1 MEESYNDDIR
11 SQLRARLKKEIIQN
25 NIYGVDIEEGAIEIA
40 RLRFWLSIVIDLDK
54 PEALPNFDYK
64 FMQGNSLLESYQ
76 FDVESENDNEVKKK
90 KSVSIDLSKICE
102 KEQVENVNNN
112 GVAIQFE
119 EGNKEREDLM
129 ALLREYY
136 GETGHENK
144 KELRGKIEKQV
155 RVLLN
160 AKFFQTHGNAINAM
174 PLICDKF
181 FLWHLWFKD
190 VFDRGGFDIVIGNP
204 PYFQM
209 PKGVVDANKYPYSEG
224 KDPGKQNIY
233 KLFIELAYN
242 FLRETGVNSFI
253 TQSSLM
259 CDASAQYTRELLL
272 KNTTLYQVIEF
283 PKVAPHKEGQVFKGA
298 LVGTCIY
305 LYAKMPF
312 DVGHKF
318 KLSANNDLTTIYHFD
333 FAELH
338 QSEPLSFYPG
348 GYCFPLIRKMQFDII
363 AKMNKG
369 TKYLNNY
376 MVENTQGDFNLSTE
390 KKYYGTN
397 VTSVKVYRGCHI
409 HRYYMDDLV
418 SEYAQESYKQDKVHK
433 NMTNLY
439 LVCQGVT
446 GMTDKNRFHFSF
458 SRQVSCLYG
467 HSVNKVLLI
476 PICNIKMMLGIL
488 NSKLIDWYFRRTS
501 TNNNIN
507 SYELEQLP
515 IPIVSSAR
523 QQEII
528 TIVDKILA
536 IKNAN
541 PTTDT
546 TKYERQIDA
555 LVYELYGITDY
566 NELLEIEGDRQK
578 ALEMLILITHYRNP
592 NATDILPLLPE
603 GIASSDTI
611 SIIANMRKQG
621 MIQ

>member
-40 RLRFWLSIVIDLDK
+40 RLRFWLSLVIELDT
-54 PEALPNFDYK
+54 PEPLPNFDYK
-64 FMQGNSLLESYQ
+64 FMQGNSLLESTMLPGTKKPFNLNIQEMLKEKILFPHLKTALKQLHNELNLFYDETDHIKKQ
-76 FDVESENDNEVKKK
+76 NARKAIKEHVIDV
-90 KSVSIDLSKICE
+90 
-102 KEQVENVNNN
+102 
-112 GVAIQFE
+112 
-119 EGNKEREDLM
+119 
-129 ALLREYY
+129 
-136 GETGHENK
+136 
-144 KELRGKIEKQV
+144 
-155 RVLLN
+155 LN
-160 AKFFQTHGNAINAM
+160 ACVDSEPTKVQEIAEIAAKTKDDFT
-174 PLICDKF
+174 CTDF

-338 QSEPLSFYPG
+338 QSEPLSFYPKS
-348 GYCFPLIRKMQFDII
+348 YCFPLIRKMQFDII

-369 TKYLNNY
+369 TKQLITIID
-376 MVENTQGDFNLSTE
+376 ESKKGDMCLKETDG
-390 KKYYGTN
+390 YTN
-397 VTSVKVYRGCHI
+397 IKTPIPLYRGCNI
-409 HRYYMDDLV
+409 HKYYVDDKV
-418 SEYAQESYKQDKVHK
+418 TEYIVENYKQDIVQK
-433 NMTNLY
+433 NASSLY
-439 LVCQGVT
+439 ILCQNIS
-446 GMTDKNRFHFSF
+446 GMTDKRRLH
-458 SRQVSCLYG
+458 VSISKMGGCLFCD
-467 HSVNKVLLI
+467 SVDKVL
-476 PICNIKMMLGIL
+476 PKPQYNIKLLLGIL
-488 NSKLIDWYFRRTS
+488 NTKPIDWYFRRTS
-501 TNNNIN
+501 TNNHINI
-507 SYELEQLP
+507 YELEQLP
-515 IPIVSSAR
+515 IPTVSSAR

-546 TKYERQIDA
+546 TSYERQIDA
-555 LVYELYGITDY
+555 LVYLLYGITSY
-566 NELLEIEGDRQK
+566 NELLEIEGDKQK

-592 NATDILPLLPE
+592 NATDILPHLHE

>member
-1 MEESYNDDIR
+1 MKIMEESYNDDIR

-76 FDVESENDNEVKKK
+76 FDVESENDNAVKKK

-312 DVGHKF
+312 DVGHKI

-338 QSEPLSFYPG
+338 QSEPLSFYPKS
-348 GYCFPLIRKMQFDII
+348 YCFPLIRKMQFDII

-369 TKYLNNY
+369 TKQLITIID
-376 MVENTQGDFNLSTE
+376 ESKKGDMCLKETDG
-390 KKYYGTN
+390 YTN
-397 VTSVKVYRGCHI
+397 IKTSIALYRGCNI
-409 HRYYMDDLV
+409 HKYYVDDKV
-418 SEYAQESYKQDKVHK
+418 TEYIVENYKQDIVQK
-433 NMTNLY
+433 NASSLY
-439 LVCQGVT
+439 ILCQNIS
-446 GMTDKNRFHFSF
+446 GMTDKRRLH
-458 SRQVSCLYG
+458 VSISKMGGCLFCD
-467 HSVNKVLLI
+467 SVDKVL
-476 PICNIKMMLGIL
+476 PKPQYNIKLLLGIL
-488 NSKLIDWYFRRTS
+488 NSKPIDWYFRRTS
-501 TNNNIN
+501 TNNHINI
-507 SYELEQLP
+507 YELEQLP

-566 NELLEIEGDRQK
+566 NELLEIEGDKQK
-578 ALEMLILITHYRNP
+578 ALEMQTLI
-592 NATDILPLLPE
+592 
-603 GIASSDTI
+603 SSHI
-611 SIIANMRKQG
+611 KKSK
-621 MIQ
+621 

>member
-1 MEESYNDDIR
+1 MKIMEESYNDDIR

-76 FDVESENDNEVKKK
+76 FDVESENDNAVKKK

-338 QSEPLSFYPG
+338 QSEPLSFYPKS
-348 GYCFPLIRKMQFDII
+348 YCFPLIRKMQFDII

-369 TKYLNNY
+369 TKQLITIID
-376 MVENTQGDFNLSTE
+376 ESKKGDMCLKETDG
-390 KKYYGTN
+390 YTN
-397 VTSVKVYRGCHI
+397 IKTSIALYRGCNI
-409 HRYYMDDLV
+409 HKYYVDDKV
-418 SEYAQESYKQDKVHK
+418 TEYIVENYKQDIVQK
-433 NMTNLY
+433 NASSLY
-439 LVCQGVT
+439 ILCQNIS
-446 GMTDKNRFHFSF
+446 GMTDKRRLH
-458 SRQVSCLYG
+458 VSISKMGGCLFCD
-467 HSVNKVLLI
+467 SVDKVL
-476 PICNIKMMLGIL
+476 PKPQYNIKLLLGIL
-488 NSKLIDWYFRRTS
+488 NSKPIDWYFRRTS
-501 TNNNIN
+501 TNNHINI
-507 SYELEQLP
+507 YELEQLP

-566 NELLEIEGDRQK
+566 NELLEIEGDKQK
-578 ALEMLILITHYRNP
+578 ALEMQTLI
-592 NATDILPLLPE
+592 
-603 GIASSDTI
+603 SSHI
-611 SIIANMRKQG
+611 KKSK
-621 MIQ
+621 